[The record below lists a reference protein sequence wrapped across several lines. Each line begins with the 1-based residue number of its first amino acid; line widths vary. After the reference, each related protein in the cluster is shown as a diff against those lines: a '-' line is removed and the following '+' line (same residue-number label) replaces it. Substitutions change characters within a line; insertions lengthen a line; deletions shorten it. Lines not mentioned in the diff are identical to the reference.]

1 MDLNE
6 TEDTFYKKINKHVRW
21 LKRLNKEKN
30 ICSCMNCY
38 FHGFESSLPKDENL
52 TECKLQ
58 NLFAEQ
64 INVILGFNIENLKYP
79 LDDWATNFSN
89 LIYSLNE
96 LSNRIEV
103 MQNWIQYTNN
113 LKYIRKK
120 TYRKY

>member
-1 MDLNE
+1 
-6 TEDTFYKKINKHVRW
+6 
-21 LKRLNKEKN
+21 
-30 ICSCMNCY
+30 MNCY

-64 INVILGFNIENLKYP
+64 INVILGFKNENLKYP

-113 LKYIRKK
+113 LKYNPVRDQYKLEHEDLLSNSI
-120 TYRKY
+120 YIN